1 MRSILI
7 TILMLLGSTV
17 VHSATVT
24 MDFEGAVSYS
34 ARTVTVPE
42 GFDII
47 TNQFTIG
54 LPDNIFCS
62 LFNSPAVLS
71 PHNSS
76 KYLCSLGDV
85 SGRTELDFTRID
97 GTAFD
102 LLEIDIFLLDPLLG
116 GGCSGQPCYG
126 DNVTI
131 SGWNSSDVL
140 VAQTLVSFAAEGAGW
155 TTVQFGA
162 EWADIS
168 KLTYSAQTEE
178 GNEALSWAYLDNV
191 KVNVVPIPAAVWL
204 LGSCLG
210 LLGWIRRRQ
219 VI

>member
-1 MRSILI
+1 
-7 TILMLLGSTV
+7 
-17 VHSATVT
+17 

-34 ARTVTVPE
+34 SRTVTVPE
-42 GFDII
+42 GFDIV

-76 KYLCSLGDV
+76 NYLCSLGDV
-85 SGRTELDFTRID
+85 LGRTELDFTRTD

-102 LLEIDIFLLDPLLG
+102 LLEMDVYLLDTLLG

-126 DNVTI
+126 DVVTI
-131 SGWNSSDVL
+131 SGWNGSDVL
-140 VAQTLVSFAAEGAGW
+140 VAQTLVSFTAEGAGW

-168 KLTYSAQTEE
+168 TLTYSAQTEE

-204 LGSCLG
+204 FGSALAGLGCC
-210 LLGWIRRRQ
+210 RRKRQ
-219 VI
+219 T